1 MDASTALPLL
11 IFSGFVFASILLML
25 AALYKVYKISNDLDR
40 TYDHNRRS
48 SRKLSKNIEQKA
60 DEQISII
67 LSSFEKTFEN
77 EIKKHLAKLADQ
89 AQVRGE
95 EMSKFIE
102 DQQAVIARES
112 QFLIAN
118 SLQKITKQLDE
129 YQKRRLAEVDDGV
142 RQILLSA
149 SREVLGRSISL
160 TEHEQLV
167 REAIERA
174 KKDKLFS

>member
-1 MDASTALPLL
+1 MDANTALPLL
-11 IFSGFVFASILLML
+11 IFSGIVFTSIVLML
-25 AALYKVYKISNDLDR
+25 AALYKVYKISKDLDR
-40 TYDHNRRS
+40 NYDHNRRL
-48 SRKLSKNIEQKA
+48 SRKLSKNIEEKA

-67 LSSFEKTFEN
+67 FSSFEKTFEN

-89 AQVRGE
+89 AQVREE
-95 EMSKFIE
+95 EMTKFIE
-102 DQQAVIARES
+102 DQQTAIERES

-118 SLQKITKQLDE
+118 SLQKITKRLDE